1 MSLQKLRSGV
11 KQFDAQWNGTVPTD
25 PVFDNSPIILIRVSR
40 KSQWWND
47 PKYLSLGLTAQ
58 RAVDGLFSREQDEHA
73 WVYVVRH
80 NRPRTRER
88 VTHGYIVCD
97 DQRFPVWVIPDNRR
111 KESEQILTAVRA
123 AIDSIAWDELDK
135 ALQKWFEDA
144 FDWDVWYAD
153 VENNPFFDE
162 YGNDEI
168 VGRSFVCTFPVL
180 RELAETVTYKLLE
193 RSEND
198 PEDFGE
204 TAQYVD
210 EQLEESLEAVAEKHG
225 LYVFV
230 EDNDVF
236 LTKTLL
242 EPGDI
247 VALDTWVEFEWEE
260 YPDGYGHA
268 MASPAEQRTLKFEP
282 GTQAT
287 VGKIKD
293 IDEVTV
299 EITHEGATYEETLH
313 FRDLRLYMNHTK

>member
-11 KQFDAQWNGTVPTD
+11 KQFDAQWDGTAPTVPGFST
-25 PVFDNSPIILIRVSR
+25 PVWLIKFDRHTEWWKDSNYFYI
-40 KSQWWND
+40 SQ
-47 PKYLSLGLTAQ
+47 TA
-58 RAVDGLFSREQDEHA
+58 RNAIDGLFSREQDDFA
-73 WVYVVRH
+73 WVYIVRH
-80 NRPRTRER
+80 TRPKTRKSII
-88 VTHGYIVCD
+88 HGEIVCD
-97 DQRFPVWVIPDNRR
+97 QERFPVWTLQANRR
-111 KESEQILTAVRA
+111 KESKQILTAVCA
-123 AIDSIAWDELDK
+123 AIDSIAWNELDE
-135 ALQKWFEDA
+135 ALQKEFA
-144 FDWDVWYAD
+144 NVVYWDNLVTD

-168 VGRSFVCTFPVL
+168 VGRTFVCSFPVL
-180 RELAETVTYKLLE
+180 RELGNTLTYKLLE
-193 RSEND
+193 RAESD
-198 PEDFGE
+198 REDFGE

-210 EQLEESLEAVAEKHG
+210 EQLEESLEAVAEEYG
-225 LYVFV
+225 LHVFV

-260 YPDGYGHA
+260 YPDGYGHT
-268 MASPAEQRTLKFEP
+268 MASPAEQRVLKFAP